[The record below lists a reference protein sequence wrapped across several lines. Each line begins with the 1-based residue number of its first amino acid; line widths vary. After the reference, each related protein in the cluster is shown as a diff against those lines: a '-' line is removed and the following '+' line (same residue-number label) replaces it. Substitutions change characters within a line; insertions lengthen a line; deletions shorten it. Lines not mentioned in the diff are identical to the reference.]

1 MKRYLVEFS
10 RDADLELFDSYDW
23 GVREWG
29 VDAAN
34 KWARDMRSAINT
46 MLRSFP
52 LSQPVAPDNDEFEVE
67 TRQMIVGRYRVLF
80 TIQDRVVTVLHL
92 RGPYT
97 G

>member
-1 MKRYLVEFS
+1 MNGALT
-10 RDADLELFDSYDW
+10 LPI
-23 GVREWG
+23 
-29 VDAAN
+29 

-52 LSQPVAPDNDEFEVE
+52 LSQLIAPDNDEFEVE
-67 TRQMIVGRYRVLF
+67 TRQLIVGRYRVLF
-80 TIQDRVVTVLHL
+80 TIQDQVVTVLHL